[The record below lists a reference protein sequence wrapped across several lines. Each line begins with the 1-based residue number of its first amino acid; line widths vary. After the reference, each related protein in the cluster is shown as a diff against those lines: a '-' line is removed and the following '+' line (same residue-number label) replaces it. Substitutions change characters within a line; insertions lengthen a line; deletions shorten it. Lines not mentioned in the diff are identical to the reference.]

1 MRKMRK
7 EKTMKK
13 IVSAVM
19 ALLMTIA
26 LFVPTYADVQPE
38 MRSQRPDWLCA
49 RPWVMSHLT

>member
-1 MRKMRK
+1 
-7 EKTMKK
+7 MKK

-38 MRSQRPDWLCA
+38 MRITSRPDWLCA